1 MKSLKGQLLIASTRL
16 LDPSFA
22 QAVVLMVQHNKDG
35 AMGLVLNRQTDLAVR
50 EAWSQVSQSPCVRE
64 ENLYVG
70 GPCEGVL
77 MALHPFASASQ
88 VEVFEGL
95 HFATET
101 QHMEWLLQQGEAP
114 MRFFVGYAGWSAG
127 QLETE
132 MEAGSWIVTPAT
144 LDRVFMPE
152 DAQWQRI
159 KRELAIAAVLP
170 GYDPKI
176 IPPDPSR
183 N

>member
-1 MKSLKGQLLIASTRL
+1 MNSLKGQILIASTRL
-16 LDPSFA
+16 LDPNFL

-35 AMGLVLNRQTDLAVR
+35 AMGLILNRQTEVAVR
-50 EAWSQVSQSPCVRE
+50 DAWSQVSESPCVRE
-64 ENLYVG
+64 ENLYIG

-77 MALHPFASASQ
+77 MALHTFPNASQ
-88 VEVFEGL
+88 VEVFPGL

-101 QHMEWLLQQGEAP
+101 QHMEWLLQQAETP
-114 MRFFVGYAGWSAG
+114 MRFFVGYAGWSPG

-132 MEAGSWIVTPAT
+132 MESGSWIVTAAT
-144 LDRVFMPE
+144 LERIFMPD
-152 DAQWQRI
+152 DAQWPRI
-159 KRELAIAAVLP
+159 KRELAMAAILP
-170 GYDPKI
+170 NYKPGI